1 MVPLVYSNDNRK
13 GGLKLTK
20 PGNVIILFFLVTKKS
35 NK

>member
-20 PGNVIILFFLVTKKS
+20 PGNVIIFVLLITKSIK
-35 NK
+35 